1 MYKPNKTFLICL
13 FVYCVLIKV
22 LPNALVQMGMDR
34 NSVDV
39 YPWGFTPLFAFGI
52 FSVAMFRDLRMALIF
67 PLLANLL
74 GDLGI
79 GLVAGMGLGFTE
91 GMAHAF
97 YPGQWL
103 QYVALL
109 ACGACGLIARN
120 RVNVG
125 TAIGAALL
133 GPTVFFIVSNFGAW
147 AIDPVIGYSR
157 DLAGLTQSYIAGIPF
172 YKAQMISTLVF
183 TALIFSPNGVRQLT
197 QVAGTRQAAS
207 VPQSTNE
214 LTSR

>member
-39 YPWGFTPLFAFGI
+39 YPWSFTPFFAFGI
-52 FSVAMFRDLRMALIF
+52 FSVAMFRDLRTAFILPI
-67 PLLANLL
+67 LAFLL

-79 GLVAGMGLGFTE
+79 GIVVGMKLGFTE

-103 QYVALL
+103 QYVSLV
-109 ACGACGLIARN
+109 ACAACGLIARN
-120 RVNVG
+120 RVKFG
-125 TAIGAALL
+125 TVIGAALL

-197 QVAGTRQAAS
+197 QATATRQTAAA
-207 VPQSTNE
+207 PQTVNE